1 MRKPTL
7 PPRAATEPDDALDA
21 GAIAPRRRA
30 RFGVAGKTL
39 VTMLF
44 VGLLPL
50 ALFGGITLRQ
60 QHERIRA
67 DAERSM
73 QANAERISAQVD
85 EWFDK
90 SLRVLQAA
98 ASLPAVG
105 MMGQEA
111 QTEVLTSIQAAYPWM
126 YLVNTIGL
134 DGTNVARSDGKPLTD
149 YADRQ
154 YFRDI
159 VAGGKELSWETLI
172 GRTSKKPALILA
184 VPIRVNGAVVG
195 VLAAAMGIDDI
206 SKIIATWKTGR
217 TGHAFLVDE
226 KGKVVAHPS
235 ERLVLMQQQL
245 DGHPLVSSFRK
256 DWTPRLLSFEQEGGK
271 EALGYVQGNRFRW
284 ALAVQQDEEELF
296 APLRQTLTLGLALL
310 AGAAALVALTA
321 RFFSQV
327 LTRPILWMTSEAD
340 RMSLG
345 ELERPIAFHARDE
358 LGLLAQSLE
367 RLRKS
372 MRAAMARLT

>member
-1 MRKPTL
+1 MRKPSI
-7 PPRAATEPDDALDA
+7 PASEAVQSDEVFEAEDSGA
-21 GAIAPRRRA
+21 GRRV
-30 RFGVAGKTL
+30 RFGVAAKTL
-39 VTMLF
+39 VTMIL

-60 QHERIRA
+60 QHERIRR
-67 DAERSM
+67 DAELSM
-73 QANAERISAQVD
+73 QASAERISEQVD

-90 SLRVLQAA
+90 NLRVLRAA
-98 ASLPAVG
+98 ATLPAVR
-105 MMGQEA
+105 MMGQQE
-111 QTEVLTSIQAAYPWM
+111 QTSVLTSVQAAYPWI
-126 YLVNTIGL
+126 YLLHTIGL
-134 DGTNVARSDGKPLTD
+134 DGKNVARSDGMPLTD
-149 YADRQ
+149 YADRE

-159 VAGGKELSWETLI
+159 VANGKELSWETLI

-184 VPIRVNGAVVG
+184 VPIKANGAVVG
-195 VLAAAMGIDDI
+195 ILTAAMGIDDI
-206 SKIIATWKTGR
+206 SRIIATWKTGR
-217 TGHAFLVDE
+217 TGYAFLVDE

-235 ERLVLMQQQL
+235 EQFVLTQQL
-245 DGHPLVSSFRK
+245 LDDHPLVSSFRK
-256 DWTPRLLSFEQEGGK
+256 DWTPRLLAFNHDGK

-296 APLRQTLTLGLALL
+296 APLRQTLTFGLALL
-310 AGAAALVALTA
+310 AGAAVLVTLTA
-321 RFFSQV
+321 RFFSRV
-327 LTRPILWMTSEAD
+327 LTRPILRMTWAAD

-345 ELERPIAFHARDE
+345 ELERPVAFHSGDE